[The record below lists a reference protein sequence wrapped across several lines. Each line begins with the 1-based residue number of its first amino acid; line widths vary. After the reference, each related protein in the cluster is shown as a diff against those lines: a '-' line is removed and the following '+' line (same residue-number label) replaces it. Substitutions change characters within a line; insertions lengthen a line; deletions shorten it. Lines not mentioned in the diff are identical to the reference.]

1 MAIINI
7 STLIFFLLLSIKLS
21 CSTRNHSIL
30 IQGSSMSVDEPND
43 VIVSPKGTFSAG
55 FYAIGENAYCFG
67 VWFSRNPT
75 LVWMANRD
83 DPVNGKKSKLS
94 LLANGNLV
102 LVDADN
108 SHVWSTDTV
117 SSPSSTVHL
126 VLYDTGNLVLTEEDG
141 DGNNNN
147 MNSTVLWQSFDFP
160 TDTLLPEQVFARFTK
175 VISSKSQTN
184 KSTGLYTLFFDNDN
198 VLRLV
203 YNGPEVS
210 GIYWPD
216 PWNLNWANFRSSYN
230 SSRVAV
236 LDTLGTFISSDNFTF
251 TTSDHGS
258 VIQRR
263 LTLDPN
269 GNLRVYSRSSD
280 QDDWYVSWQAY
291 ARPCR
296 IHGVCGP
303 NSLCTYHTDSA
314 IKCSCLP
321 GHKMKYSNDWSY
333 GCEPRFSVSCKNNE
347 SGSSSQ
353 FLSISNVELYGYDYG
368 LMTNYTLDQ
377 CKEFC
382 LQLCD
387 CKGVQYTYNKASGTN
402 NCYVKVQLR
411 NAYRIPYFN
420 AEFLLKLPVNST
432 YSFQDDQVS
441 IVDRHNNLDCPVGAE
456 TIQLERIY
464 IKGQVS
470 RYVKFLL
477 WFAGGVGI
485 FEMLCIFVVWYFL
498 VRFRVHSGA
507 DERVYDLGFAG
518 FRRFSYSE
526 LKQATKGFSQEIG
539 KGAWG
544 IVYKGVLSDGRVVA
558 VKRLMEANQ
567 GEEEFLAEVSS
578 IGRLNHMNLIEM
590 WGYCAEGK
598 HRLLVYEHMEHGSL
612 AQNLRTNRLD
622 WSKRFEIALGTAKG
636 LSYLHDECLDWILH
650 CDVKPQNIL
659 LDSNF
664 QPKVADFGLSKL
676 LKRSDTNKYS
686 SFSKIRGTRGYMAP
700 EWVLNLPITSKV
712 DVYSYGI
719 VVLEMFTGKSAT
731 KNLGI
736 SSDGVENNQHMYL
749 VAWLR
754 EKQNM
759 GFRCGWV
766 SEILDP
772 TIEGDYDENKLEA
785 LARVALQCVEDE
797 RDKRPTMS
805 QVVEMLQKYL

>member
-1 MAIINI
+1 
-7 STLIFFLLLSIKLS
+7 
-21 CSTRNHSIL
+21 
-30 IQGSSMSVDEPND
+30 MSLDEPND

-55 FYAIGENAYCFG
+55 FYAVGENAYCFG
-67 VWFSRNPT
+67 VWFSQNPT
-75 LVWMANRD
+75 LVWMANHD
-83 DPVNGKKSKLS
+83 QPVNGKHSKLS
-94 LLANGNLV
+94 LLSNGNLV
-102 LVDADN
+102 LLDADS
-108 SHVWSTDTV
+108 SHVWSTDTF
-117 SSPSSTVHL
+117 STPSSAVHL
-126 VLYDTGNLVLTEEDG
+126 VLYDTGNLVLMEDG
-141 DGNNNN
+141 DSNNR
-147 MNSTVLWQSFDFP
+147 SSAVLWQSFDFP
-160 TDTLLPEQVFARFTK
+160 TDTLLPEQVFTRFTK
-175 VISSKSQTN
+175 LISSKSKTN

-203 YNGPEVS
+203 YDGPEVS
-210 GIYWPD
+210 GLYWPN
-216 PWNLNWANFRSSYN
+216 PWNLDWNNFRSSYN

-236 LDTLGTFISSDNFTF
+236 LDTLGIFISSDNFTF
-251 TTSDHGS
+251 RTSDYGS

-263 LTLDPN
+263 ITLEPN
-269 GNLRVYSRSSD
+269 GNLLVYSRSND
-280 QDDWYVSWQAY
+280 QEKWYVSWQAFS
-291 ARPCR
+291 RPCR

-303 NSLCTYHTDSA
+303 NSLCTYHTDSTTR
-314 IKCSCLP
+314 CSCLP
-321 GHKMKYSNDWSY
+321 GHKMKQPNDWSY
-333 GCEPRFSVSCKNNE
+333 GCEPRFSLSCQNNE
-347 SGSSSQ
+347 SASR

-368 LMTNYTLDQ
+368 LMTNYTLEQ
-377 CKEFC
+377 CKDLC

-387 CKGVQYTYNKASGTN
+387 CRGVQYTYNKASGTN
-402 NCYVKVQLR
+402 SCYVKLQLR
-411 NAYRIPYFN
+411 NAYRISYYN
-420 AEFLLKLPVNST
+420 AEFYLKLPANST
-432 YSFQDDQVS
+432 YSFHDDQVS
-441 IVDRHNNLDCPVGAE
+441 IVSKNNNLDCPVGEE
-456 TIQLERIY
+456 TVQLERSY
-464 IKGQVS
+464 IKWHES
-470 RYVKFLL
+470 RYFKFLL
-477 WFAGGVGI
+477 WFAGGFGI
-485 FEMLCIFVVWYFL
+485 FEMLCIFVVWNLL

-507 DERVYDLGFAG
+507 DERVYDSALAG

-544 IVYKGVLSDGRVVA
+544 SVYKGVLSDGRVAA

-612 AQNLRTNRLD
+612 AENLRTNRLD
-622 WSKRFEIALGTAKG
+622 WSQRFEIALGTAKG
-636 LSYLHDECLDWILH
+636 LCYLHDECLDWILH

-664 QPKVADFGLSKL
+664 QPKIADFGLSKL
-676 LKRSDTNKYS
+676 LKRSDTDKYS

-719 VVLEMFTGKSAT
+719 VVLEMFTGKSVT
-731 KNLGI
+731 KNVCT
-736 SSDGVENNQHMYL
+736 SSDGVENNNQHMYL

-754 EKQNM
+754 EKQNK
-759 GFRCGWV
+759 GFRSGWV

-785 LARVALQCVEDE
+785 LATVALQCVQDE